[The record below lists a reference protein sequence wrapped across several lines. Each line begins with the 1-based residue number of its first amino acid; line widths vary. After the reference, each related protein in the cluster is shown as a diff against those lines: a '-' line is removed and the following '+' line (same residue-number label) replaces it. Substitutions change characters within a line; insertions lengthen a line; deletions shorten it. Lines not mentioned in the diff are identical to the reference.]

1 MRCIP
6 CCIVGPSPST
16 RPDIVCIYIYI
27 YIAPPIR
34 ISRYKPYHQNCKN
47 RKTVSTTCAICK
59 STFPY
64 FCTHYFI
71 ASLCWRLGNAGTA
84 FFKLRLSYSL
94 RFDQHYFATR
104 SVTVPPS
111 KTNKSLSLG
120 IILIVSDWSIH
131 LRVPYTRI
139 KRSYKTMLFA
149 IARNVNTVRTK
160 HGELP
165 LNIHT
170 RNIQTEHTA
179 NTPTES
185 SCSGSVQFTPRK
197 LNEYASDVC
206 LLYIPR
212 S

>member
-1 MRCIP
+1 MCDMQIHLS
-6 CCIVGPSPST
+6 IFLYTLFYSFT
-16 RPDIVCIYIYI
+16 LLEI
-27 YIAPPIR
+27 
-34 ISRYKPYHQNCKN
+34 
-47 RKTVSTTCAICK
+47 
-59 STFPY
+59 
-64 FCTHYFI
+64 
-71 ASLCWRLGNAGTA
+71 GNAGTA
-84 FFKLRLSYSL
+84 FLNLSQLLSYSL
-94 RFDQHYFATR
+94 RFDQHYFAMR

-139 KRSYKTMLFA
+139 KWSYKTMLFA
-149 IARNVNTVRTK
+149 IAGNVNTVRTK

-212 S
+212 N